1 MRLFVLI
8 EVTFMHKAG
17 FVNIVGN
24 PNVGKSTLMNQL
36 VGERIS
42 IATFKAQTTRHRIM
56 GIVNTPEMQI
66 VFSDTPGVLK
76 PNYKLQESM
85 LAFSESALGDADIL
99 LYVTDVIENPEKNLD
114 FLEKVQKMD
123 IPVLLLINKIDESN
137 PETLGDLVAK
147 WHSLLPQAEILPIS
161 AKNKFGT
168 EMLLKRIQELLPDS
182 PPYFDKDQLTDK
194 PARFF
199 VCEIIREKILL
210 YYDKEIPYAVE
221 VKVESF
227 KESQKKININAI
239 IYVERDSQKGI
250 IIGHQGVALKKVS
263 TEARKALERFFGK
276 SIYLEI
282 FVKVD
287 KDWRSSQKELDSF
300 GYNPE

>member
-1 MRLFVLI
+1 
-8 EVTFMHKAG
+8 MHKAG

-56 GIVNTPEMQI
+56 GIVNTDDAQI

-85 LAFSESALGDADIL
+85 LAFSESALQDADVL
-99 LYVTDVIENPEKNLD
+99 LYVTDVVENPEKNAD
-114 FLEKVQKMD
+114 FLEKVRKMT
-123 IPVLLLINKIDESN
+123 IPVLLLINKIDQSDQK
-137 PETLGDLVAK
+137 TLGDVVEK
-147 WHSLLPQAEILPIS
+147 WHSLLPKAEILPIS
-161 AKNKFGT
+161 AQNKFGT
-168 EMLLKRIQELLPDS
+168 DVLMKRITELLPDS

-194 PARFF
+194 PAKFF
-199 VCEIIREKILL
+199 VSEIIREKILL
-210 YYDKEIPYAVE
+210 YYDKEIPYSVE
-221 VKVESF
+221 VKVDQF
-227 KESQKKININAI
+227 KEEARHIIIHAV

-250 IIGHQGVALKKVS
+250 IIGHQGVALKKMS
-263 TEARKALERFFGK
+263 TEARKSLEKFFGK
-276 SIYLEI
+276 RIYLEC

-287 KDWRSSQKELDSF
+287 KDWRSSKRELDNF

>member
-1 MRLFVLI
+1 
-8 EVTFMHKAG
+8 MHKAG

-56 GIVNTPEMQI
+56 GIVNTDDMQI

-85 LAFSESALGDADIL
+85 LAFSESALQDADIL
-99 LYVTDVIENPEKNLD
+99 LYVTDVVENPEKNKD
-114 FLEKVQKMD
+114 FLEKVQKMT
-123 IPVLLLINKIDESN
+123 IPVILLINKIDELQNNLSN
-137 PETLGDLVAK
+137 QNIQNLLGDIVAK
-147 WHSLLPQAEILPIS
+147 WHTLLPDAEILPIS

-168 EMLLKRIQELLPDS
+168 DILLKRIKELLPES
-182 PPYFDKDQLTDK
+182 PAYFDKDQLTDK

-199 VCEIIREKILL
+199 VSEIIREKILL

-221 VKVESF
+221 VRVERF
-227 KESQKKININAI
+227 KEEPKLIRINAV

-250 IIGHQGVALKKVS
+250 IIGHHGVALKKVS
-263 TEARKALERFFGK
+263 TEARKALEKFFDK
-276 SIYLEI
+276 PIYLET